1 MATTIAGAFQQF
13 KANLEISSLQ
23 ESTTSTR
30 QQNVREAVA
39 NDFAVLDTFLT
50 GSYRRNT
57 MIAPLKS
64 ADIDVFAVLDPKYYA
79 TQNQHSLLISIMTT
93 LKKRYPSTP
102 RIKPDG
108 QAVTITFTDFE
119 VDVVPGFYRTGGGFL
134 IPDANLKRWIET
146 DPKRHVEL
154 WSQSN
159 KFHNGALVPLIKMI
173 KCWNRAN
180 GDLLRSFHLEVLVRN
195 VLEGITI
202 TDYPSGARWVFDK
215 MRGKVWFKV
224 ADPAGY
230 SDDVA
235 SYLTKPEADKII
247 AALDRA
253 FRKAVSAE
261 SNASYGY
268 GRSAMEGWREIFGD
282 YFPAYE

>member
-1 MATTIAGAFQQF
+1 MATTIAGAFQEF

-23 ESTTSTR
+23 EGTTSTR
-30 QQNVREAVA
+30 QQNVRDAVA

-64 ADIDVFAVLDPKYYA
+64 ADIDVFAVLDPKYFA
-79 TQNQHSLLISIMTT
+79 TQNQHALLSSVMTT

-134 IPDANLKRWIET
+134 IPDANLRRWIST
-146 DPKRHVEL
+146 DPKKHVEL

-159 KFHNGALVPLIKMI
+159 KVHNGALVPLIKMI

-180 GDLLRSFHLEVLVRN
+180 GNLFRSFHLEVLVRH
-195 VLEGITI
+195 VLQDVTI
-202 TDYPSGARWVFDK
+202 IDYSSGARFVFDR
-215 MRGKVWFKV
+215 MRGKVWRKV
-224 ADPAGY
+224 PDPAGY

-235 SYLTKPEADKII
+235 SYLTKWQADRMI
-247 AALDRA
+247 AALESA
-253 FRKAVSAE
+253 YGKAVSAE
-261 SNASYGY
+261 AHAGYGY
-268 GRSAMEGWREIFGD
+268 VASAINGWRDIFGD
-282 YFPAYE
+282 YFPAYG

>member
-23 ESTTSTR
+23 EGTTSIR
-30 QQNVREAVA
+30 QQNVREAVSS
-39 NDFAVLDTFLT
+39 DFTVLDAFLT

-57 MIAPLKS
+57 MIAPLKK

-79 TQNQHSLLISIMTT
+79 PQNQHSLLTSVMTT

-119 VDVVPGFYRTGGGFL
+119 VDVVPGFYRNGGGFL
-134 IPDANLKRWIET
+134 IPDANLRRWIPT
-146 DPKRHVEL
+146 DPKKHVEL

-173 KCWNRAN
+173 KCWSRAN
-180 GDLLRSFHLEVLVRN
+180 GNLFRSFHLEVLVRH
-195 VLEGITI
+195 VLQDITI
-202 TDYPSGARWVFDK
+202 SDYASGCRWVFDK
-215 MRGKVWFKV
+215 MREKVWVKV

-235 SYLTKPEADKII
+235 SYLTKAEADKII
-247 AALDRA
+247 AALDKA
-253 FRKAVSAE
+253 YRKAASAE
-261 SNASYGY
+261 SDASYGLV
-268 GRSAMEGWREIFGD
+268 RSAIHNWRELFGD
-282 YFPAYE
+282 YFPSYG